1 MLSRKTLAILAAVV
15 AALIVISVLQSVGH
29 RRATSR
35 DATAVLVAGEYK
47 ADDLGRIVLGRGA
60 EPEAV
65 VLEAGPDGWRVRSA
79 WNARAS
85 RERIDGLLKALAD
98 LSGEYRS
105 DKREVLA
112 DYGLAA
118 DAAVTI
124 RAFGKDGREVLALEV
139 GNRPEGAAGNF
150 VKLPG
155 KDEVYITPSG
165 VLSQLGIY
173 GAPETPL
180 PRAFLDL
187 MAVHE
192 DRAQVDVIRLR
203 DKDGTRELVKV
214 LSAEVPAGADS
225 ATVASAR
232 ATWEWK
238 TGGGKSPNGKSPNGK
253 SPNGKSPNGKSPN
266 GKSPNGKAPN
276 LAKAKVDPVLNALV
290 SVHAN
295 DLDDPGAPAAA
306 YGLDTPSREAV
317 LVMAD
322 GRQLALEFGNDR
334 PAVGDKPGG
343 TWMRVRGQPE
353 IWVVTEYMLK
363 NVFKPVAELKPD

>member
-1 MLSRKTLAILAAVV
+1 MLSRRTLAILAAVV
-15 AALIVISVLQSVGH
+15 VVLIGISALQSIGH

-35 DATAVLVAGEYK
+35 DATAVLLAGEHK

-65 VLEAGPDGWRVRSA
+65 VLEAGPDGWRVKSA
-79 WNARAS
+79 WNARAG
-85 RERIDGLLKALAD
+85 RERIDGLLKVLAD
-98 LSGEYRS
+98 LSGEFRS

-155 KDEVYITPSG
+155 RDEVYLTPAG

-192 DRAQVDVIRLR
+192 DRAQVDAIRLR

-214 LSAEVPAGADS
+214 LSAPVPAGADS
-225 ATVASAR
+225 AAVASAR
-232 ATWEWK
+232 ATWEWR
-238 TGGGKSPNGKSPNGK
+238 TGDARTGDAKSGGAKSPNGN
-253 SPNGKSPNGKSPN
+253 
-266 GKSPNGKAPN
+266 APN

-306 YGLDTPSREAV
+306 YGLDAPTREAV

-322 GRQLALEFGNDR
+322 GRQVALEFGGDR

-363 NVFKPVAELKPD
+363 NVFKPVSELKPD